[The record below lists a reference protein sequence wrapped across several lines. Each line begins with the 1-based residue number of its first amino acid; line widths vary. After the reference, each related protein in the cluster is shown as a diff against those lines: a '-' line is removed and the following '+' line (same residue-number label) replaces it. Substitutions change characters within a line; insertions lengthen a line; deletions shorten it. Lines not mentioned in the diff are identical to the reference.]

1 MKKSLIFSVVLVLML
16 VSVLT
21 GCAGNKTETAAAV
34 TTEVPAVVAATEAPA
49 AAATT
54 EAPKL
59 KVAFIANQRFGD
71 NGPMDQMSQGA
82 DQAAKEFNVEVK
94 KVESINAAGYE
105 DDIRAMSQEGYGLI
119 ITTFTMADPMITISQ
134 EYPKTLYA
142 GIYEDVNVEGQP
154 KYANIWG
161 TSFRGGA
168 TFYINGYI
176 AGKITKTGKI
186 GLVVGAE
193 EAGPNSEAN
202 AFMEGVKASNP
213 NAEVQFSFVGSYEDP
228 AKAKEI
234 ATAMIA
240 KGVDVIQGDAGSTDT
255 GTIEAAKENGSV
267 VFLGCVTDY
276 HDSYN
281 NVAGT
286 IKMGF
291 DSTVYDAIKSAVQ
304 GNFAGG
310 TNGIRDITNNGYYV
324 DWAEFDRFISENND
338 YGPALKAVLD
348 DAKALEAKFKD
359 GSLAQPYDTV
369 TPSWDRIKSEK

>member
-1 MKKSLIFSVVLVLML
+1 MKKRLIVSTVLVLML
-16 VSVLT
+16 AYVIA
-21 GCAGNKTETAAAV
+21 GCAGTKTETTASV
-34 TTEVPAVVAATEAPA
+34 ATEAPA
-49 AAATT
+49 VAASTKAPAAAT
-54 EAPKL
+54 EAAPKL

-71 NGPMDQMSQGA
+71 AGPIDQMASGA
-82 DQAAKEFNVEVK
+82 DKAAKDFNVEIK

-105 DDIRAMSQEGYGLI
+105 DDIRAMSDAGYGLV
-119 ITTFTMADPMITISQ
+119 ITTFTMTDPMITVSQ
-134 EYPKTLYA
+134 EYPKTMYA

-154 KYANIWG
+154 TYANIWG

-168 TFYINGYI
+168 TFYVNGFI
-176 AGKITKTGKI
+176 AGKITKSGKI
-186 GLVVGAE
+186 GLIVGAE

-267 VFLGCVTDY
+267 VFLGCVSDY
-276 HDSYN
+276 HDSYA

-291 DSTVYDAIKSAVQ
+291 DTTVYDAIQSYVK

-310 TNGIRDITNNGYYV
+310 TNGIRDITNGGYYV
-324 DWAEFDRFISENND
+324 DWPEFDRFISENTT
-338 YGPALKAVLD
+338 YGPALSAALA

-359 GSLAQPYDTV
+359 GSMTQPYDTT
-369 TPSWDRIKSEK
+369 TPSWDRIKNEK